1 LVLPV
6 VWLCVVFVGFTAL
19 LWAAEDQGLAP
30 ATLLS
35 GSALFTLGF
44 ERPVGAMATTLAF
57 MEAGTGLILIA
68 LLIAYLPVI
77 YGSFSRRELMVTQ
90 LAVRSGTPPTGWL
103 LLERA
108 ALAGYL
114 DEVDAYFTE
123 WERWFVELQETHTSL
138 GAVVYLR
145 SPHANRS
152 WVTSAGAVLD
162 AAALRMSVVDMPF
175 SAAGAICIRAGFLSL
190 QAIATTFG
198 VPFEPDPHPT
208 DPIAIDRS
216 EFDLVCTRMEVAGV
230 PLLADRDQAWRDF
243 AGWRVNYDTVL
254 LSLAGMTMAP
264 YSPWSS
270 DRSPI
275 NRGVHSGPHRPPV
288 RRRRGRRNTE
298 PV

>member
-1 LVLPV
+1 
-6 VWLCVVFVGFTAL
+6 
-19 LWAAEDQGLAP
+19 
-30 ATLLS
+30 
-35 GSALFTLGF
+35 
-44 ERPVGAMATTLAF
+44 

-68 LLIAYLPVI
+68 LLIAYLPVM
-77 YGSFSRRELMVTQ
+77 YGTFSRRELMVTQ

-114 DEVDAYFTE
+114 DQLDAYFAE

-145 SPHANRS
+145 SPHASRS

-162 AAALRMSVVDMPF
+162 AAALRMSVVDLPF
-175 SAAGAICIRAGFLSL
+175 SAAGAICIRAGYLSL
-190 QAIATTFG
+190 RAIATTFDI
-198 VPFEPDPHPT
+198 PYDDDPHPT
-208 DPIAIDRS
+208 DAIAIDRS

-230 PLLADRDQAWRDF
+230 PLVADREQAWRDF

-270 DRSPI
+270 DRSPVT
-275 NRGVHSGPHRPPV
+275 RTAAGGHRPPI
-288 RRRRGRRNTE
+288 RRRRARRRFQ
-298 PV
+298 PVPPSLPTAET